1 VLLDE
6 PTAGLDPRIAY
17 EVRQIVRARKG
28 RATLIVSS
36 HNLQELEE
44 ICDAAAIL
52 DRGRLVANGTINE
65 LTASSE
71 EIHIKIAPG
80 PLPLEK
86 VSELPAV
93 KRAEFIEE
101 SRDLVVYFERS
112 QYAAEAVIGMVL
124 WVLLQERVMIS
135 GVTKGRGLE
144 RRVMDL
150 TEG

>member
-1 VLLDE
+1 M
-6 PTAGLDPRIAY
+6 
-17 EVRQIVRARKG
+17 
-28 RATLIVSS
+28 
-36 HNLQELEE
+36 
-44 ICDAAAIL
+44 
-52 DRGRLVANGTINE
+52 
-65 LTASSE
+65 
-71 EIHIKIAPG
+71 
-80 PLPLEK
+80 
-86 VSELPAV
+86 SELPAV
-93 KRAEFIEE
+93 KRAEFVEE